1 MYPDKVLFQLNETGI
16 FPVCLWLSLFPGYSA
31 ARPTTCFNS
40 RRKKMDERYLMHR
53 LRSTSIAGI
62 VGAVA
67 IGSWILYQF
76 YVKDIFRWD
85 LFVILMIIGLVKI
98 GAMIYY
104 RRTD

>member
-1 MYPDKVLFQLNETGI
+1 
-16 FPVCLWLSLFPGYSA
+16 
-31 ARPTTCFNS
+31 
-40 RRKKMDERYLMHR
+40 MDERYLMHR
-53 LRSTSIAGI
+53 LRSTSLAGI

-85 LFVILMIIGLVKI
+85 LFAILMLIALVKI